1 MWWVVLQNP
10 SSALALSR
18 LEPRYWAV
26 LVVVAMEEVGL
37 VTEEVV
43 ARQTEEGEEP
53 EEAKGVVARTAV
65 K

>member
-1 MWWVVLQNP
+1 MVLQNP

-18 LEPRYWAV
+18 LGPRYWAE
-26 LVVVAMEEVGL
+26 LVAVAMEEVGL